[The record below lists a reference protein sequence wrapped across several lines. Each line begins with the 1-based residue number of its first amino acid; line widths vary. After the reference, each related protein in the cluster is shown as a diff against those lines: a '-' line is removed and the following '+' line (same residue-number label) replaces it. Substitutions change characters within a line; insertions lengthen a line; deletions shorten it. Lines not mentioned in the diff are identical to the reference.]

1 MNHSVLRESAAAA
14 LRRTRAANPLVHTI
28 TNFVTVNDC
37 ANIILAAGGSPTMA
51 HDPREVEEIAAVSQ
65 AVVLNMGAI
74 EDLDAMILAGQ
85 EAGRRGIP
93 VVLDPVA
100 AGASRLRRESCSRL
114 LERVPLAIVRGNASE
129 IKALAVGSS
138 STQGVDVG
146 GADIITEETLPAA
159 VQMAQDLSR
168 RLNAVVAISGVIDVV
183 ALDGRAVWLR
193 NGCAEMSRITG
204 SGCMLTAL
212 LGAVA
217 GANRGCPF
225 ESTVAAVG
233 MMGLAGELAQK
244 RMRELGGGTATF
256 RTCLI
261 DAVSLMTPDQ
271 LKGGLQ
277 IEGNE

>member
-1 MNHSVLRESAAAA
+1 MAKSHP
-14 LRRTRAANPLVHTI
+14 RRRMAKKI
-28 TNFVTVNDC
+28 FTV
-37 ANIILAAGGSPTMA
+37 IFF
-51 HDPREVEEIAAVSQ
+51 
-65 AVVLNMGAI
+65 
-74 EDLDAMILAGQ
+74 
-85 EAGRRGIP
+85 
-93 VVLDPVA
+93 
-100 AGASRLRRESCSRL
+100 
-114 LERVPLAIVRGNASE
+114 
-129 IKALAVGSS
+129 LAV
-138 STQGVDVG
+138 TALLVVYAQKVDW
-146 GADIITEETLPAA
+146 P
-159 VQMAQDLSR
+159 
-168 RLNAVVAISGVIDVV
+168 
-183 ALDGRAVWLR
+183 AVWKVIR
-193 NGCAEMSRITG
+193 HYDR
-204 SGCMLTAL
+204 TAL

>member
-1 MNHSVLRESAAAA
+1 
-14 LRRTRAANPLVHTI
+14 
-28 TNFVTVNDC
+28 
-37 ANIILAAGGSPTMA
+37 
-51 HDPREVEEIAAVSQ
+51 
-65 AVVLNMGAI
+65 
-74 EDLDAMILAGQ
+74 
-85 EAGRRGIP
+85 
-93 VVLDPVA
+93 
-100 AGASRLRRESCSRL
+100 
-114 LERVPLAIVRGNASE
+114 
-129 IKALAVGSS
+129 
-138 STQGVDVG
+138 
-146 GADIITEETLPAA
+146 
-159 VQMAQDLSR
+159 
-168 RLNAVVAISGVIDVV
+168 
-183 ALDGRAVWLR
+183 
-193 NGCAEMSRITG
+193 MSRITG